1 MADNFKTHIF
11 VVDDDSCILDAIS
24 LNLKKARIECTCF
37 EHADDCLQSLHVQS
51 CDLLV
56 TDVRMPETDG
66 IELLTQ
72 AIHIVPWLPV
82 IVMTSYGD
90 IPMAVKAV
98 KAGAVGF
105 VEKPLQWKEFLPLVQ
120 TTIEQ
125 DHLSDVLRGKPLTKT
140 EKNILHLIL
149 EGKSNRAIACMF
161 NRSVRTVEVHRSH
174 IMHKLDVD
182 NVVDLVKRATVMG
195 LGNPK

>member
-1 MADNFKTHIF
+1 MADNFKTHVF

-24 LNLKKARIECTCF
+24 LNLKKARIGCTCF
-37 EHADDCLQSLHVQS
+37 GDADDCLQSLHVQN

-56 TDVRMPETDG
+56 TDVRMPDKDG

-72 AIHIVPWLPV
+72 ARHIVPWLPA

-105 VEKPLQWKEFLPLVQ
+105 VEKPLQWEDFLTLVQ

-125 DHLSDVLRGKPLTKT
+125 DHLNDALRGKPLTKT
-140 EKNILHLIL
+140 EKNILHQIL
-149 EGKSNRAIACMF
+149 QGKSNRAIASTF
-161 NRSVRTVEVHRSH
+161 NRSIRTIEVHRSH

-195 LGNPK
+195 LGNSK

>member
-1 MADNFKTHIF
+1 MADNFKKHIF

-24 LNLKKARIECTCF
+24 LNLKKARIGCTCF
-37 EHADDCLQSLHVQS
+37 EDANDCLQSLHVQN

-56 TDVRMPETDG
+56 TDLRMPETDG

-72 AIHIVPWLPV
+72 ATRIVPWLPV

-105 VEKPLQWKEFLPLVQ
+105 IEKPLQWEEFLSLVQ

-125 DHLSDVLRGKPLTKT
+125 NHLDDALRGKPLTKT

-149 EGKSNRAIACMF
+149 QGKSNRAIASTF
-161 NRSVRTVEVHRSH
+161 NRSIRTVEVHRSH

-182 NVVDLVKRATVMG
+182 NIVDLVKRATVMG